1 MVTILVDATDITNLS
16 GSRTAVYEL
25 YKAVFQIKSNWN
37 FIVLVSKVEESF
49 NRYPW
54 VKQIYIPSK
63 NRFVQ
68 RIFTQLIILKYDLW
82 KKIDI
87 VHFSRSIGGITVY
100 AKNVISIFDITPLL
114 YPSYYPKYTYMYWK
128 FFFPYLL
135 LFSDKIIAISQ
146 TVKSDLIKYYHLMD
160 TKVDVVYC
168 APKQIVLSKFSMNDI
183 NRVRSKYSLPD
194 KYLLYVGIIAKKK
207 NLPTLIDALYLI
219 KIRGIEI
226 PPLVIAGGLYPK
238 SNDYTA
244 LVEIIKKRNMGN
256 NVLLIGSVQDNEL
269 GPLIH
274 GASIFLYPSL
284 HEGFGIPC
292 LEAMACGVPVI
303 TTNTGAIPEIVGD
316 AAILVQDPLDPAHF
330 ADAILIA
337 LNDYTLRLAL
347 IKKGIKRS
355 HNFSWTTSAKKLIEV
370 FESVL

>member
-25 YKAVFQIKSNWN
+25 YEAVFQIKRNWN

-49 NRYPW
+49 IRYTA
-54 VKQIYIPSK
+54 VKQVYIPSK
-63 NRFVQ
+63 NRFLQ
-68 RIFTQLIILKYDLW
+68 RIIVQLIILKYELL

-87 VHFSRSIGGITVY
+87 VHFSRSIGGITIH
-100 AKNVISIFDITPLL
+100 AKNVMTVFDITPLL
-114 YPSYYPKYTYMYWK
+114 YPSYYPNYTYIYWK
-128 FFFPYLL
+128 YITPYLL
-135 LFSDKIIAISQ
+135 LLSDKIIAISQ
-146 TVKSDLIKYYHLMD
+146 TVKNDLIRYYQVMD
-160 TKVDVVYC
+160 TKIDVVYC
-168 APKQIVLSKFSMNDI
+168 APKQIVLSTPNI
-183 NRVRSKYSLPD
+183 NEINLVRSKYSLPD

-207 NLPTLIDALYLI
+207 NLSTLIEALYLI
-219 KIRGIEI
+219 KIRGIAI
-226 PPLVIAGGLYPK
+226 PPLVIAGGLYAK
-238 SNDYTA
+238 SNDYNA
-244 LVEIIKKRNMGN
+244 LIEIIKKRNMEN
-256 NVLLIGSVQDNEL
+256 YVLLIGYVQDNDL
-269 GPLIH
+269 GPLIR

-316 AAILVQDPLDPAHF
+316 SAILVQDPFDPAHF

-337 LNDYTLRLAL
+337 LNDYKLRLAL

-355 HNFSWTTSAKKLIEV
+355 HDFSWTTSAKRLIEV